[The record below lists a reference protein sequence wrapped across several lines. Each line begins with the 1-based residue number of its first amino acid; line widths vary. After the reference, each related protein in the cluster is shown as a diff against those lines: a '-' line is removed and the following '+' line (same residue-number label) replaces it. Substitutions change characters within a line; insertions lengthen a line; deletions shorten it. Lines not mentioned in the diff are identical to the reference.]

1 MSESREARR
10 LSLLVGVL
18 FGLAGFGSSS
28 AAIALPVLAEDLGV
42 STGVSA
48 WAISVYALFLAVATA
63 VYGRVSDL
71 AGIRG
76 PMTFGVVLMTVG
88 AAAGALAPSFGVL
101 IVARILQGAG
111 AAAVPTLGIAAITRR
126 FDGRTRTLALGRVA
140 GIAAAL
146 SCLGPLTGGTVE
158 AVLGWRAVIALPM
171 AGLALLPLMYRGL
184 PTEGSGARLDV
195 LGAVLVAAT
204 SGGFIMIV
212 QSPSTGATVAVVGA
226 LLLVLGVPAVSAW
239 VRRRPDGFLPLSV
252 IRNRTA
258 TVSAVAAS
266 AVPAAWFAL
275 LISVPAVLVADGW
288 EPWQVGVAL
297 LPSAVTGL
305 LAPRLATPMVD
316 RLGASLALVLAGL
329 AAVVTLG
336 VAAVGAE
343 LHSATV
349 LVIAVVTLTLA
360 FGVGQPALMAV
371 VSNAV
376 EPDVRGVALGL
387 ATLTFMAGGSVG
399 AAVVGGLTDV
409 AGTAGSLAL
418 LAVLA
423 VVLVAPAAR
432 AVLPR
437 RPPAR
442 AEVEAD

>member
-1 MSESREARR
+1 M
-10 LSLLVGVL
+10 
-18 FGLAGFGSSS
+18 
-28 AAIALPVLAEDLGV
+28 
-42 STGVSA
+42 
-48 WAISVYALFLAVATA
+48 
-63 VYGRVSDL
+63 
-71 AGIRG
+71 
-76 PMTFGVVLMTVG
+76 
-88 AAAGALAPSFGVL
+88 
-101 IVARILQGAG
+101 
-111 AAAVPTLGIAAITRR
+111 
-126 FDGRTRTLALGRVA
+126 
-140 GIAAAL
+140 
-146 SCLGPLTGGTVE
+146 
-158 AVLGWRAVIALPM
+158 
-171 AGLALLPLMYRGL
+171 
-184 PTEGSGARLDV
+184 
-195 LGAVLVAAT
+195 
-204 SGGFIMIV
+204 
-212 QSPSTGATVAVVGA
+212 
-226 LLLVLGVPAVSAW
+226 
-239 VRRRPDGFLPLSV
+239 
-252 IRNRTA
+252 
-258 TVSAVAAS
+258 
-266 AVPAAWFAL
+266 
-275 LISVPAVLVADGW
+275 PAVLVADGW

-399 AAVVGGLTDV
+399 SAVVGGLTDV

-437 RPPAR
+437 RTPAR